1 MLHCNLVIITNKICT
16 FADWMLATTK
26 KVKKERVKH
35 KQEHEI
41 DDRKSASTVL
51 KEAKSNVGAALKDS
65 SVAVMEKSSKAVS
78 QNNVSLEATAKQQKK
93 VVEPEVNKPQPTQS
107 KEAAQAVMTNTN
119 GSVVIEK
126 GEAAVASQL
135 STSSSKASE
144 IIPAKAEKSDQSKKK
159 GKKDKQPAAVVS
171 QTVEQTKSS
180 TAPDIKPVATA
191 AKEVGL
197 DYLLRDGI
205 ALCYYFTPLSSSIV
219 CKYIYL
225 YAMT

>member
-1 MLHCNLVIITNKICT
+1 
-16 FADWMLATTK
+16 MLATTK

-51 KEAKSNVGAALKDS
+51 KEAKSNVGAAVKDS
-65 SVAVMEKSSKAVS
+65 SVAVLEKPSKAVS
-78 QNNVSLEATAKQQKK
+78 QNNVTLEATAKQQKK
-93 VVEPEVNKPQPTQS
+93 VVEPEVSKPQPTQS
-107 KEAAQAVMTNTN
+107 KDTSIAQAVMTNTN
-119 GSVVIEK
+119 GNVVIEK

-135 STSSSKASE
+135 STLSSKASE
-144 IIPAKAEKSDQSKKK
+144 IIPAKAEKSDQSKNK

-171 QTVEQTKSS
+171 QMVEQTKSS

-197 DYLLRDGI
+197 DYLLRCGI
-205 ALCYYFTPLSSSIV
+205 ALCYYFTPLLCPTV
-219 CKYIYL
+219 CKYMYL